1 MRGLVILLIT
11 FTLIKNLIAKDLSE
25 GISGSDIPQMRTGF
39 SLQPSNTE
47 NFNAACRRLVIA
59 RFSENIRNANPDD
72 AEKILNT
79 IQTII
84 PASDFAA
91 VSGESAV
98 SLLTQIQH
106 AAIQEIKPKLSA
118 SLRHDIPEELILSS
132 GFVAHEQSPLDM
144 AGCYIRLGMNL
155 RDFGLSSLAATSF
168 LKSGTLF
175 ADVALHSPLEVRV
188 DFLLS
193 TAQCYYWSYCNESH
207 STRKETLKNLATLY
221 FEKANTTAL
230 SLSESQKTFWIPKI
244 EEANA
249 KLLAKIN

>member
-11 FTLIKNLIAKDLSE
+11 FELIKNLIANDLSE

-39 SLQPSNTE
+39 SIQPSTTD
-47 NFNAACRRLVIA
+47 NFNAACKHLVIA

-72 AEKILNT
+72 AGKIINT

-84 PASDFAA
+84 SASDFAA
-91 VSGESAV
+91 VSEESAG

-175 ADVALHSPLEVRV
+175 ATVALHSPLEVRV

-193 TAQCYYWSYCNESH
+193 TAQCYYWSYCNENH
-207 STRKETLKNLATLY
+207 STQKETLKNLATLY